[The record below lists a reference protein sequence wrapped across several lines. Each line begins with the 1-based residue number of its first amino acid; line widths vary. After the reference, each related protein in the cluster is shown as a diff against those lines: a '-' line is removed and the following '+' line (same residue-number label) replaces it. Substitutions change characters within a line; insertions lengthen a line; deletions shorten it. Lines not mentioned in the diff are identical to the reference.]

1 MIFESTVTFF
11 RALVPIN
18 LAHSSKSIY
27 SNDECGYY
35 SDDKECEDGSVEEN
49 VLVSH
54 LDRIKENA
62 WTHVVPLYPQQLCC
76 ILIEFGVIPQL
87 ITYYIGI

>member
-1 MIFESTVTFF
+1 M
-11 RALVPIN
+11 
-18 LAHSSKSIY
+18 
-27 SNDECGYY
+27 
-35 SDDKECEDGSVEEN
+35 EEN

-62 WTHVVPLYPQQLCC
+62 WTHVVPLYPQQLCR

-87 ITYYIGI
+87 ITYYIGIQHASIFVAYLVFNVFYIDRVFKYKLPEII